1 MPTGTKT
8 GTPSKLTTERSEAI
22 LTALRMGCT
31 REAAAGVGDIHR
43 VTLLRWMDDAAFR
56 SEVEKAEQQAEA
68 AYTYSV
74 QAAVPKNWQAAA
86 WWLERR
92 RHESY
97 GRRDRVE
104 LTLDMKGLAAKI
116 AAEDG
121 LDPDALLA
129 EAERIIATK

>member
-1 MPTGTKT
+1 MAKAGR
-8 GTPSKLTTERSEAI
+8 PSSMTTQRAEAA
-22 LTALRMGCT
+22 LEALRLGCT
-31 REAAAGVGDIHR
+31 REAAAGVAGVHR
-43 VTLLRWMDDAAFR
+43 ATFYRWLDDRTFR
-56 SEVEKAEQQAEA
+56 DEVEKAEQQAEA

-104 LTLDMKGLAAKI
+104 LAIDIKGLAAKV

-129 EAERIIATK
+129 EAERIIAAK